1 MSYYPSNH
9 QNSDY
14 GAPFAPPN
22 NQGYYPPGGFNL
34 PQSPGNPPPI
44 PSYSYPASNYQ
55 PHPPLPPFHN
65 GYAPTYL
72 PPPAS
77 QSHGGYTPGPPPSQS
92 TYPGVSYQTPQYSHY
107 QNQASIIQYR
117 NTPVPAPVG
126 YDLPP
131 LGDIAAGYDPS
142 MDIDKIR
149 KATKGIGTD
158 ETALIAVLAH
168 LGSLPIAS
176 LSAAFKARTG
186 KTLVEVLDSETSGYF
201 GETLHGLVQ
210 GPLWHD
216 AELARSAIQGAGTDE
231 LLLTEVI
238 ADLTPSDRQNLFM
251 AYRMRYGRDLQADIR
266 NDLSAKTERLFTMM
280 ISSNP
285 PPDNVAV
292 NFQQV
297 EHDVKALYKAGQG
310 KIGTDEITFCD
321 IIINRSKPHLAALCD
336 AYGRKYKSLTKVIK
350 SEFSGHMRQTLLFIL
365 EGAKP
370 KHSMEFGPGVWRDAK
385 MLEKSMKGL
394 GTKDKQLVRRI
405 IRYHWD
411 RPRFEAIKAA
421 YQKKYRK
428 SLEGRIAGETSGDYK
443 KLLVAI
449 VKGI

>member
-34 PQSPGNPPPI
+34 PQAPGNPPPI

-55 PHPPLPPFHN
+55 THPPPPSFHN

-72 PPPAS
+72 PAPAS
-77 QSHGGYTPGPPPSQS
+77 QSHGGYTPGPPPPSQS
-92 TYPGVSYQTPQYSHY
+92 TYPGVSYRAPRYSHY
-107 QNQASIIQYR
+107 QNQASVIQYR

-126 YDLPP
+126 YDMPP
-131 LGDIAAGYDPS
+131 LGDIAPGYDPS
-142 MDIDKIR
+142 TDIDKIR

-266 NDLSAKTERLFTMM
+266 NDLSAKTERQAQRNVL
-280 ISSNP
+280 SSSTGVAFDP
-285 PPDNVAV
+285 P
-292 NFQQV
+292 
-297 EHDVKALYKAGQG
+297 
-310 KIGTDEITFCD
+310 
-321 IIINRSKPHLAALCD
+321 
-336 AYGRKYKSLTKVIK
+336 
-350 SEFSGHMRQTLLFIL
+350 
-365 EGAKP
+365 
-370 KHSMEFGPGVWRDAK
+370 
-385 MLEKSMKGL
+385 ML
-394 GTKDKQLVRRI
+394 LVRLA
-405 IRYHWD
+405 
-411 RPRFEAIKAA
+411 EKEKAHREKEICLTGDERVA
-421 YQKKYRK
+421 LN
-428 SLEGRIAGETSGDYK
+428 SLLS
-443 KLLVAI
+443 
-449 VKGI
+449 